1 VSQIINKIGDPSEI
15 VLRNLSQSPEIVLV
29 FPVTDDNLESRIR
42 WEKVVNTIDNSA
54 ITTLVLIDK
63 TDSKSPSKF
72 FQDNFAI
79 HEKSL
84 IILGRSKKDTLFDSL
99 GEISLSE
106 NMWIIQLHDDD
117 NWEGIITLPQT
128 PRANTVYIFNY
139 FVEVGS
145 NKRIEMF
152 DFTNPNRIVF
162 SLVPAQI
169 WNKFSRYIRDQEYH
183 VAGAFDYILNFM
195 AQKHSEFE
203 HIDHFNYYWRNHN
216 WESGKKA
223 RAHLIGLTRNDGWNT
238 WSTPEIA
245 LFNRTMDCIVSL
257 NYIVDELSVD
267 AVDSEV
273 KKFINTLR
281 INNRKSVKVYGTIV
295 ILYVSSIL
303 RRLNEKF
310 KAVKVSKEI
319 DFSSQINH
327 HLYLLS
333 LRNIT
338 SLAELRER
346 TQYLQTLPELSN
358 LKKRFEFWELM
369 ISKLESKRAGS

>member
-1 VSQIINKIGDPSEI
+1 
-15 VLRNLSQSPEIVLV
+15 
-29 FPVTDDNLESRIR
+29 
-42 WEKVVNTIDNSA
+42 
-54 ITTLVLIDK
+54 
-63 TDSKSPSKF
+63 
-72 FQDNFAI
+72 
-79 HEKSL
+79 
-84 IILGRSKKDTLFDSL
+84 
-99 GEISLSE
+99 
-106 NMWIIQLHDDD
+106 
-117 NWEGIITLPQT
+117 
-128 PRANTVYIFNY
+128 
-139 FVEVGS
+139 
-145 NKRIEMF
+145 
-152 DFTNPNRIVF
+152 
-162 SLVPAQI
+162 
-169 WNKFSRYIRDQEYH
+169 
-183 VAGAFDYILNFM
+183 
-195 AQKHSEFE
+195 
-203 HIDHFNYYWRNHN
+203 
-216 WESGKKA
+216 
-223 RAHLIGLTRNDGWNT
+223 
-238 WSTPEIA
+238 
-245 LFNRTMDCIVSL
+245 MDCIVSL